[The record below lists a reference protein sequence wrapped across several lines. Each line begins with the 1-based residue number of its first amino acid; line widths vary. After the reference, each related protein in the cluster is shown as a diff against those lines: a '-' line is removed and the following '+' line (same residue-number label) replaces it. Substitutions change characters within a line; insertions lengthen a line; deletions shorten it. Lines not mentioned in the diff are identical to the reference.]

1 MFGID
6 DLLIGVIAAVV
17 VDIIANIAKA
27 LAVKNP
33 DEKVED
39 LGDRVI
45 QAEEAGIHPEDY
57 EKYDDYMK
65 AISEFEVDPGRS
77 KEITLEEKME
87 KGVSCL
93 LAGIAEKFG
102 LNTGVVPPLVIM
114 GMNNN
119 TEFFKE
125 FEQGVV
131 KEVVANPKFLED
143 LGRFISDEKVDIDTY
158 TRTVDTLAKIIQ
170 ETNPHVSEEAAE
182 EQAKNLRK

>member
-33 DEKVED
+33 DENVDD

-57 EKYDDYMK
+57 EKHDDYMK
-65 AISEFEVDPGRS
+65 AISEFEVDPERS
-77 KEITLEEKME
+77 KEISLEEKRE
-87 KGVSCL
+87 KGVNCL
-93 LAGIAEKFG
+93 LAGIAEKSG
-102 LNTGVVPPLVIM
+102 LNTGVVPLVIS

-119 TEFFKE
+119 TEFFRE
-125 FEQGVV
+125 FKQGVV
-131 KEVVANPKFLED
+131 KEVITNPKFLED
-143 LGRFISDEKVDIDTY
+143 LGRYICDEKVDIDTY
-158 TRTVDTLAKIIQ
+158 TRTVDTLAKIIK
-170 ETNPHVSEEAAE
+170 ETNPNVSEGAAE
-182 EQAKNLRK
+182 DQARNLRK

>member
-33 DEKVED
+33 DESVEE

-45 QAEEAGIHPEDY
+45 QAEENDIRPEN
-57 EKYDDYMK
+57 YDKHDEFLK
-65 AISEFEVDPGRS
+65 AIHEFKVDPERS
-77 KEITLEEKME
+77 KEISTEEKTA

-93 LAGIAEKFG
+93 LAGIAEKSG
-102 LNTGVVPPLVIM
+102 LNTGVLSLAIK

-119 TEFFKE
+119 ADFFKE
-125 FEQGVV
+125 IERGLI

-143 LGRFISDEKVDIDTY
+143 LGKFIGKEKIDSETFER
-158 TRTVDTLAKIIQ
+158 TRDTLAKIII
-170 ETNPHVSEEAAE
+170 EENPNVLERAAKD
-182 EQAKNLRK
+182 QIRDLRK